1 MLWYDTAI
9 NRHKPVYLRM
19 YHLVPLV
26 GILANSA
33 FQRNAQDILNQNN
46 SKQPITLYILSI
58 PLKSR
63 IHQDP
68 DQWYKVVHME
78 INRFMTVYS
87 GIIP

>member
-1 MLWYDTAI
+1 
-9 NRHKPVYLRM
+9 M

-26 GILANSA
+26 GILMNSA
-33 FQRNAQDILNQNN
+33 FQRNAQYVQCDGLFGIVLV
-46 SKQPITLYILSI
+46 KYILSI

-68 DQWYKVVHME
+68 DQLYKVVHME